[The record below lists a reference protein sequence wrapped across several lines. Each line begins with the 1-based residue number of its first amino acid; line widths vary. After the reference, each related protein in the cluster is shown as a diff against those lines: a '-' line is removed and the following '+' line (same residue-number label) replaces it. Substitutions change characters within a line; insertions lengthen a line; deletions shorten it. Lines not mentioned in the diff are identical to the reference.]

1 MKTGLRTLLV
11 DDERPARNYLR
22 RLLAAHP
29 EIEIVGEAANVT
41 DAARIANDKR
51 PELLFVD
58 IQMSPENGF
67 ALLPRLEYAPH
78 IIFVTGYDHYAVRA
92 FEVNAVD
99 YLLKPVRPERL
110 ATAIGHLG
118 LTSKPTHADPA
129 KSVPFQNS
137 YVILL
142 SEAGRHYALPIAR
155 IGAIASEG
163 NFTRLYQTDG
173 ETLFLR
179 RTLAEWETLLPNP
192 PFFRAD
198 RSLLFNL
205 SFLRGL
211 TALSRDEAV
220 VKIEGVNYEFE
231 LGRAGS
237 TRLRKALRSNR

>member
-1 MKTGLRTLLV
+1 MKARMRTLLV

-22 RLLAAHP
+22 RLLSAHP
-29 EIEIVGEAANVT
+29 EIEIVGEASNVT
-41 DAARIANDKR
+41 DAARIANEKR

-58 IQMSPENGF
+58 IQMSPEDGF
-67 ALLPRLEYAPH
+67 ALLSRLEYAPH

-110 ATAIGHLG
+110 ATAISHLD
-118 LTSKPTHADPA
+118 LAPKTPRPVPA
-129 KSVPFQNS
+129 KGFPFQNS
-137 YVILL
+137 DVILI
-142 SEAGRHYALPIAR
+142 SETGRHHALPIAR

-173 ETLFLR
+173 ETFFLR
-179 RTLAEWETLLPNP
+179 RTLAEWEALLPAP

-211 TALSRDEAV
+211 TASSRDEAL
-220 VKIEGVNYEFE
+220 VKIEGVSHEFE
-231 LGRAGS
+231 LGRAGL
-237 TRLRKALRSNR
+237 TRLRKALRASR

>member
-1 MKTGLRTLLV
+1 MKPRLRTLLI

-29 EIEIVGEAANVT
+29 DVEIVGEAANVT
-41 DAARIANDKR
+41 DAASIANEKR

-67 ALLPRLEYAPH
+67 ALLPRLDYAPH
-78 IIFVTGYDHYAVRA
+78 IIFVTGHDHYAVRA

-118 LTSKPTHADPA
+118 FTPKIPHIAPNGA
-129 KSVPFQNS
+129 AFQNS
-137 YVILL
+137 DVILL
-142 SEAGRHYALPIAR
+142 SEAGRHYALPIGR

-163 NFTRLYQTDG
+163 NFTRVYKTDG
-173 ETLFLR
+173 EVLFLR
-179 RTLAEWETLLPNP
+179 RTLVEWEAMLPHP

-205 SFLRGL
+205 SFLRGM
-211 TALSRDEAV
+211 TASSRDEAV
-220 VKIEGVNYEFE
+220 VKIEGVKHDFE

-237 TRLRKALRSNR
+237 VRLRKALRANQ